1 MSFSSNVK
9 AELCKDSLSKKSCGG
24 GGGVWRT
31 AVLQHLQQ
39 HGNPHHH
46 RKPRLC
52 GETAPAVQKGVRHH
66 VRSGACRTGAGASCS
81 LPSRRRIKSQRSL
94 RPCKCDL
101 KASLT
106 LHVNFGMLE
115 EEAECMAYLRGAFLA
130 GGSVTDPAKR
140 YHLEMTTSHY
150 KVSRETC
157 ALLIECGFSPKELSR
172 GGNNI
177 LYFKQ
182 SDYIEDFLTAIG
194 AQVSAMGVME
204 AKVEKDLRNGVNRRV
219 NCETANLTKVV
230 DASMGQ
236 MAAIRA
242 LEEAGEL
249 DKLPRKAP
257 RDRAFAPGK
266 PGGNAAGACRNA
278 ESTHYQIRH
287 QPPHAKASGAGACIG
302 GINLWAL
309 SICMSIRNTAFLTA
323 RAASRKLWQ
332 ESRSWGRTPIAITDH
347 GVMYGAIDF
356 YQRGKGGRRQA
367 HHRLRG
373 LCRAAHPL

>member
-9 AELCKDSLSKKSCGG
+9 AELCKDSLSKKSCAVAEGY
-24 GGGVWRT
+24 GVLLYCNTFSSTEIRIIT
-31 AVLQHLQQ
+31 ESRDFAARL
-39 HGNPHHH
+39 
-46 RKPRLC
+46 PRLFKKAF
-52 GETAPAVQKGVRHH
+52 GITFDQEPAVQDRGKLQFAI
-66 VRSGACRTGAGASCS
+66 SSEDKIAKIFET
-81 LPSRRRIKSQRSL
+81 LQM
-94 RPCKCDL
+94 DL

-204 AKVEKDLRNGVNRRV
+204 AKVEQDLRNGVNRRV

-249 DKLPRKAP
+249 DKLPGKLRETALLRRENPEATLQELAAMLNPPITKSAINHRMRKLL
-257 RDRAFAPGK
+257 
-266 PGGNAAGACRNA
+266 
-278 ESTHYQIRH
+278 E
-287 QPPHAKASGAGACIG
+287 
-302 GINLWAL
+302 L
-309 SICMSIRNTAFLTA
+309 A
-323 RAASRKLWQ
+323 RAL
-332 ESRSWGRTPIAITDH
+332 EE
-347 GVMYGAIDF
+347 
-356 YQRGKGGRRQA
+356 
-367 HHRLRG
+367 
-373 LCRAAHPL
+373 

>member
-9 AELCKDSLSKKSCGG
+9 AELCKDSLSKKSCAVAEGY
-24 GGGVWRT
+24 GVLLYCNTFSSTEIRIIT
-31 AVLQHLQQ
+31 ERRDFAARL
-39 HGNPHHH
+39 
-46 RKPRLC
+46 PRLFKKAF
-52 GETAPAVQKGVRHH
+52 GVSFDQEPTVHDRGKLQFAISSEDKISRIFETLQM
-66 VRSGACRTGAGASCS
+66 
-81 LPSRRRIKSQRSL
+81 
-94 RPCKCDL
+94 DL

-249 DKLPRKAP
+249 DKLPGKLRETALLRRENPEATLQELAAMLNPPITKSAINHRMRKLL
-257 RDRAFAPGK
+257 
-266 PGGNAAGACRNA
+266 
-278 ESTHYQIRH
+278 E
-287 QPPHAKASGAGACIG
+287 
-302 GINLWAL
+302 L
-309 SICMSIRNTAFLTA
+309 A
-323 RAASRKLWQ
+323 RAL
-332 ESRSWGRTPIAITDH
+332 EE
-347 GVMYGAIDF
+347 
-356 YQRGKGGRRQA
+356 
-367 HHRLRG
+367 
-373 LCRAAHPL
+373 

>member
-9 AELCKDSLSKKSCGG
+9 AELCKDSLSKKSCAVAEGY
-24 GGGVWRT
+24 GVLLYCNTFSSTEIRIIT
-31 AVLQHLQQ
+31 ESRDFAARL
-39 HGNPHHH
+39 
-46 RKPRLC
+46 PRLFKKAFVITFDQEPAAQDR
-52 GETAPAVQKGVRHH
+52 GKLQFAISSEDKITKIFETLQM
-66 VRSGACRTGAGASCS
+66 
-81 LPSRRRIKSQRSL
+81 
-94 RPCKCDL
+94 DL

-249 DKLPRKAP
+249 DKLPGKLRETALLRRENPEATLQELAAMLNPPITKSAINHRMRKLL
-257 RDRAFAPGK
+257 
-266 PGGNAAGACRNA
+266 
-278 ESTHYQIRH
+278 E
-287 QPPHAKASGAGACIG
+287 
-302 GINLWAL
+302 L
-309 SICMSIRNTAFLTA
+309 A
-323 RAASRKLWQ
+323 RAL
-332 ESRSWGRTPIAITDH
+332 EE
-347 GVMYGAIDF
+347 
-356 YQRGKGGRRQA
+356 
-367 HHRLRG
+367 
-373 LCRAAHPL
+373 

>member
-9 AELCKDSLSKKSCGG
+9 AELCKDSLSKKSCAVAEGY
-24 GGGVWRT
+24 GVLLYCNTFSSTEIRIIT
-31 AVLQHLQQ
+31 ESRDFAARL
-39 HGNPHHH
+39 
-46 RKPRLC
+46 PRLFKKAF
-52 GETAPAVQKGVRHH
+52 GITFDQEPAAHDRGKLQFAISSEDKISRIFETLQM
-66 VRSGACRTGAGASCS
+66 
-81 LPSRRRIKSQRSL
+81 
-94 RPCKCDL
+94 DL

-204 AKVEKDLRNGVNRRV
+204 AKVEKDLRNGINRRV

-230 DASMGQ
+230 DASIEQ
-236 MAAIRA
+236 VAAIRKLQKQGRLKELPPKLRETA
-242 LEEAGEL
+242 KLRLDNPEATLQEL
-249 DKLPRKAP
+249 
-257 RDRAFAPGK
+257 
-266 PGGNAAGACRNA
+266 AAM
-278 ESTHYQIRH
+278 QD
-287 QPPHAKASGAGACIG
+287 PPVSKSAMNHR
-302 GINLWAL
+302 
-309 SICMSIRNTAFLTA
+309 M
-323 RAASRKLWQ
+323 RKLVALAD
-332 ESRSWGRTPIAITDH
+332 ES
-347 GVMYGAIDF
+347 
-356 YQRGKGGRRQA
+356 
-367 HHRLRG
+367 
-373 LCRAAHPL
+373 

>member
-9 AELCKDSLSKKSCGG
+9 AELCKDSLSKKSCAVAEGY
-24 GGGVWRT
+24 GVLLYCNTFSSTEIRIIT
-31 AVLQHLQQ
+31 ESRDFAVRL
-39 HGNPHHH
+39 
-46 RKPRLC
+46 PRLFKKAF
-52 GETAPAVQKGVRHH
+52 GITFDQEPAARDRGKLQFAISSEDKIAKIFETLQM
-66 VRSGACRTGAGASCS
+66 
-81 LPSRRRIKSQRSL
+81 
-94 RPCKCDL
+94 DL

-219 NCETANLTKVV
+219 FCETANLTKVV

-249 DKLPRKAP
+249 DKLPGKLRETALLRRENPEATLQELAAMLNPPITKSAINHRMRKLL
-257 RDRAFAPGK
+257 
-266 PGGNAAGACRNA
+266 
-278 ESTHYQIRH
+278 E
-287 QPPHAKASGAGACIG
+287 
-302 GINLWAL
+302 L
-309 SICMSIRNTAFLTA
+309 A
-323 RAASRKLWQ
+323 RAL
-332 ESRSWGRTPIAITDH
+332 EE
-347 GVMYGAIDF
+347 
-356 YQRGKGGRRQA
+356 
-367 HHRLRG
+367 
-373 LCRAAHPL
+373 

>member
-9 AELCKDSLSKKSCGG
+9 AELCKDSLSKKSCAVAEGY
-24 GGGVWRT
+24 GVLLYCNTFSSTEIRIIT
-31 AVLQHLQQ
+31 ESRDFAARL
-39 HGNPHHH
+39 
-46 RKPRLC
+46 PRLFKKAF
-52 GETAPAVQKGVRHH
+52 GITFDQEPAAQDRGKLQFAISSEDKIAKIFETLQM
-66 VRSGACRTGAGASCS
+66 
-81 LPSRRRIKSQRSL
+81 
-94 RPCKCDL
+94 DL

-236 MAAIRA
+236 MRQSARWRKRVSLINSPESSARPRFC
-242 LEEAGEL
+242 AG
-249 DKLPRKAP
+249 K
-257 RDRAFAPGK
+257 
-266 PGGNAAGACRNA
+266 
-278 ESTHYQIRH
+278 T
-287 QPPHAKASGAGACIG
+287 
-302 GINLWAL
+302 
-309 SICMSIRNTAFLTA
+309 
-323 RAASRKLWQ
+323 
-332 ESRSWGRTPIAITDH
+332 
-347 GVMYGAIDF
+347 
-356 YQRGKGGRRQA
+356 RRQ
-367 HHRLRG
+367 R
-373 LCRAAHPL
+373 CRSLPQC

>member
-9 AELCKDSLSKKSCGG
+9 AELCKDSLSKKSCAVAEGY
-24 GGGVWRT
+24 GVLLYCNTFSSTEIRIIT
-31 AVLQHLQQ
+31 ESRDFAARL
-39 HGNPHHH
+39 
-46 RKPRLC
+46 PRLFKKAFSVSFDQEPAAHDR
-52 GETAPAVQKGVRHH
+52 GKLQFAISSEDKISRIFETLQM
-66 VRSGACRTGAGASCS
+66 
-81 LPSRRRIKSQRSL
+81 
-94 RPCKCDL
+94 DL

-249 DKLPRKAP
+249 DKLPGKLRETALLRRENPEATLQELAAMLNPPITKSAINHRMRKLL
-257 RDRAFAPGK
+257 
-266 PGGNAAGACRNA
+266 
-278 ESTHYQIRH
+278 E
-287 QPPHAKASGAGACIG
+287 
-302 GINLWAL
+302 L
-309 SICMSIRNTAFLTA
+309 A
-323 RAASRKLWQ
+323 RAL
-332 ESRSWGRTPIAITDH
+332 EE
-347 GVMYGAIDF
+347 
-356 YQRGKGGRRQA
+356 
-367 HHRLRG
+367 
-373 LCRAAHPL
+373 

>member
-9 AELCKDSLSKKSCGG
+9 AELCKDSLSKKSCAVAEGY
-24 GGGVWRT
+24 GVLLYCNTFSSTEIRIIT
-31 AVLQHLQQ
+31 ESRDFAARL
-39 HGNPHHH
+39 
-46 RKPRLC
+46 PRLFKKAF
-52 GETAPAVQKGVRHH
+52 GITFDQEPAAQDRGKLQFAISSEDKISRIFETLQM
-66 VRSGACRTGAGASCS
+66 
-81 LPSRRRIKSQRSL
+81 
-94 RPCKCDL
+94 DL

-249 DKLPRKAP
+249 DKLP
-257 RDRAFAPGK
+257 GK
-266 PGGNAAGACRNA
+266 LRETALLRRENPEATLQELPAMLN
-278 ESTHYQIRH
+278 
-287 QPPHAKASGAGACIG
+287 PPITKSA
-302 GINLWAL
+302 INHR
-309 SICMSIRNTAFLTA
+309 M
-323 RAASRKLWQ
+323 RKLL
-332 ESRSWGRTPIAITDH
+332 EL
-347 GVMYGAIDF
+347 
-356 YQRGKGGRRQA
+356 A
-367 HHRLRG
+367 HALEE
-373 LCRAAHPL
+373 

>member
-9 AELCKDSLSKKSCGG
+9 AELCKDSLSKKSCAVAEGY
-24 GGGVWRT
+24 GVLLYCNTFSSTEIRIIT
-31 AVLQHLQQ
+31 ESRDFAARL
-39 HGNPHHH
+39 
-46 RKPRLC
+46 PRLFKKAF
-52 GETAPAVQKGVRHH
+52 GITFDQEPAAHDRGKLQFAISSEDKIAKIFETLQM
-66 VRSGACRTGAGASCS
+66 
-81 LPSRRRIKSQRSL
+81 
-94 RPCKCDL
+94 DL

-249 DKLPRKAP
+249 DKLPGKLRETALLRRKNPEATLQEL
-257 RDRAFAPGK
+257 
-266 PGGNAAGACRNA
+266 AAMLN
-278 ESTHYQIRH
+278 
-287 QPPHAKASGAGACIG
+287 PPITKSA
-302 GINLWAL
+302 INHRMRKLL
-309 SICMSIRNTAFLTA
+309 ELA
-323 RAASRKLWQ
+323 RAL
-332 ESRSWGRTPIAITDH
+332 EE
-347 GVMYGAIDF
+347 
-356 YQRGKGGRRQA
+356 
-367 HHRLRG
+367 
-373 LCRAAHPL
+373 

>member
-1 MSFSSNVK
+1 MSFSSNVT
-9 AELCKDSLSKKSCGG
+9 AELCTDSLSNKSCAVAEGY
-24 GGGVWRT
+24 GVLLYCNTFSSTEIRIIT
-31 AVLQHLQQ
+31 ESRDFAARL
-39 HGNPHHH
+39 
-46 RKPRLC
+46 PRLFKKAF
-52 GETAPAVQKGVRHH
+52 GITFDQEPAAHDRGKLQFAISSEDKIAKIFETLQM
-66 VRSGACRTGAGASCS
+66 
-81 LPSRRRIKSQRSL
+81 
-94 RPCKCDL
+94 DL

-249 DKLPRKAP
+249 EKLPGKLRETALLRRENPEATLQELAAMLNPPITKSAINHRMRKLL
-257 RDRAFAPGK
+257 
-266 PGGNAAGACRNA
+266 
-278 ESTHYQIRH
+278 E
-287 QPPHAKASGAGACIG
+287 
-302 GINLWAL
+302 L
-309 SICMSIRNTAFLTA
+309 A
-323 RAASRKLWQ
+323 RAL
-332 ESRSWGRTPIAITDH
+332 EE
-347 GVMYGAIDF
+347 
-356 YQRGKGGRRQA
+356 
-367 HHRLRG
+367 
-373 LCRAAHPL
+373 

>member
-9 AELCKDSLSKKSCGG
+9 AELCKDSLSKKSCAVAEGY
-24 GGGVWRT
+24 GVLLYCNTFSSTEIRIIT
-31 AVLQHLQQ
+31 ESRDFAARL
-39 HGNPHHH
+39 
-46 RKPRLC
+46 PRLFKKAF
-52 GETAPAVQKGVRHH
+52 GITFDQEPAAQDRGKLQFAISSEDKIAKIFETLQM
-66 VRSGACRTGAGASCS
+66 
-81 LPSRRRIKSQRSL
+81 
-94 RPCKCDL
+94 DL

-130 GGSVTDPAKR
+130 GGSVTDPAQR
-140 YHLEMTTSHY
+140 YPLEITTSHY

-249 DKLPRKAP
+249 DKLPGKLRETALLRRENPEATLQELAAMLNPPITKSAINHRMRKLL
-257 RDRAFAPGK
+257 
-266 PGGNAAGACRNA
+266 
-278 ESTHYQIRH
+278 E
-287 QPPHAKASGAGACIG
+287 
-302 GINLWAL
+302 L
-309 SICMSIRNTAFLTA
+309 A
-323 RAASRKLWQ
+323 RAL
-332 ESRSWGRTPIAITDH
+332 EE
-347 GVMYGAIDF
+347 
-356 YQRGKGGRRQA
+356 
-367 HHRLRG
+367 
-373 LCRAAHPL
+373 

>member
-9 AELCKDSLSKKSCGG
+9 AELCKDSLSKKSCAVAEGY
-24 GGGVWRT
+24 GVLLYCNTFSSTEIRIIT
-31 AVLQHLQQ
+31 ESRDFAARL
-39 HGNPHHH
+39 
-46 RKPRLC
+46 PRLFKKAF
-52 GETAPAVQKGVRHH
+52 GITFDQEPAAQDRGKLQFAVSSEDKIAKIFETLQM
-66 VRSGACRTGAGASCS
+66 
-81 LPSRRRIKSQRSL
+81 
-94 RPCKCDL
+94 DL

-115 EEAECMAYLRGAFLA
+115 EEADCMAYLRGAFLA

-249 DKLPRKAP
+249 DKLPGKLRETALLRRENPEATLQELAAMLNPPITKSAINHRMRKLL
-257 RDRAFAPGK
+257 
-266 PGGNAAGACRNA
+266 
-278 ESTHYQIRH
+278 E
-287 QPPHAKASGAGACIG
+287 
-302 GINLWAL
+302 L
-309 SICMSIRNTAFLTA
+309 A
-323 RAASRKLWQ
+323 RAL
-332 ESRSWGRTPIAITDH
+332 EE
-347 GVMYGAIDF
+347 
-356 YQRGKGGRRQA
+356 
-367 HHRLRG
+367 
-373 LCRAAHPL
+373 

>member
-9 AELCKDSLSKKSCGG
+9 AELCKDSLSKKSCAVAEGY
-24 GGGVWRT
+24 GVLLYCNTFSSTEIRIIT
-31 AVLQHLQQ
+31 ESRDFAARL
-39 HGNPHHH
+39 
-46 RKPRLC
+46 PRLFKKAFVITFDQEPAAQDR
-52 GETAPAVQKGVRHH
+52 GKLQFAISSEDKIAKIFETLQM
-66 VRSGACRTGAGASCS
+66 
-81 LPSRRRIKSQRSL
+81 
-94 RPCKCDL
+94 DL

-157 ALLIECGFSPKELSR
+157 ALLIECGLSPKELSR

-249 DKLPRKAP
+249 DKLPGKLRETALLRRENPEATLQELAAMLNPPITKSAINHRMRKLL
-257 RDRAFAPGK
+257 
-266 PGGNAAGACRNA
+266 
-278 ESTHYQIRH
+278 E
-287 QPPHAKASGAGACIG
+287 
-302 GINLWAL
+302 L
-309 SICMSIRNTAFLTA
+309 A
-323 RAASRKLWQ
+323 RAL
-332 ESRSWGRTPIAITDH
+332 EE
-347 GVMYGAIDF
+347 
-356 YQRGKGGRRQA
+356 
-367 HHRLRG
+367 
-373 LCRAAHPL
+373 

>member
-9 AELCKDSLSKKSCGG
+9 AEPCKDSLSKKSCAVAEGY
-24 GGGVWRT
+24 GVLLYCNTFSSTEIRIIT
-31 AVLQHLQQ
+31 ESRDFAARL
-39 HGNPHHH
+39 
-46 RKPRLC
+46 PRLFKKAF
-52 GETAPAVQKGVRHH
+52 GITFDQEPAAQDRGKLQFAISSEDKIAKIFETLQM
-66 VRSGACRTGAGASCS
+66 
-81 LPSRRRIKSQRSL
+81 
-94 RPCKCDL
+94 DL

-249 DKLPRKAP
+249 DKLPGKLRETALLRRENPEATLQELAAMLNPPITKSAINHRMRKLL
-257 RDRAFAPGK
+257 
-266 PGGNAAGACRNA
+266 
-278 ESTHYQIRH
+278 E
-287 QPPHAKASGAGACIG
+287 
-302 GINLWAL
+302 L
-309 SICMSIRNTAFLTA
+309 A
-323 RAASRKLWQ
+323 RAL
-332 ESRSWGRTPIAITDH
+332 EE
-347 GVMYGAIDF
+347 
-356 YQRGKGGRRQA
+356 
-367 HHRLRG
+367 
-373 LCRAAHPL
+373 

>member
-9 AELCKDSLSKKSCGG
+9 VELCKDSLSKKSCAVAEGY
-24 GGGVWRT
+24 GVLLYCNTFSSTEIRIIT
-31 AVLQHLQQ
+31 ESRDFAARL
-39 HGNPHHH
+39 
-46 RKPRLC
+46 PRLFKKAFVITFDQEPAAQDR
-52 GETAPAVQKGVRHH
+52 GKLQFAISSEDKIAKIFETLQM
-66 VRSGACRTGAGASCS
+66 
-81 LPSRRRIKSQRSL
+81 
-94 RPCKCDL
+94 DL

-115 EEAECMAYLRGAFLA
+115 EEAECMAYLRGALLA

-249 DKLPRKAP
+249 DKLPGKLRETALLRRENPEATLQELAAMLNPPITKSAINHRMRKLL
-257 RDRAFAPGK
+257 
-266 PGGNAAGACRNA
+266 
-278 ESTHYQIRH
+278 E
-287 QPPHAKASGAGACIG
+287 
-302 GINLWAL
+302 L
-309 SICMSIRNTAFLTA
+309 A
-323 RAASRKLWQ
+323 RAL
-332 ESRSWGRTPIAITDH
+332 EE
-347 GVMYGAIDF
+347 
-356 YQRGKGGRRQA
+356 
-367 HHRLRG
+367 
-373 LCRAAHPL
+373 

>member
-9 AELCKDSLSKKSCGG
+9 AELCKDSLSKKSCAVAEGY
-24 GGGVWRT
+24 GVLLYCNTFSSTEIRIIT
-31 AVLQHLQQ
+31 ESRDFAARL
-39 HGNPHHH
+39 
-46 RKPRLC
+46 PRLFKKAF
-52 GETAPAVQKGVRHH
+52 GITFDQEPAAHDRGKLQFAISSEDKIAKIFETLQM
-66 VRSGACRTGAGASCS
+66 
-81 LPSRRRIKSQRSL
+81 
-94 RPCKCDL
+94 DL

-230 DASMGQ
+230 DAAQ
-236 MAAIRA
+236 EQLVAIRRLDLSELPPKLRQTA
-242 LEEAGEL
+242 ELRLENPECTLSELAGML
-249 DKLPRKAP
+249 D
-257 RDRAFAPGK
+257 
-266 PGGNAAGACRNA
+266 
-278 ESTHYQIRH
+278 
-287 QPPHAKASGAGACIG
+287 PPITKSA
-302 GINLWAL
+302 INHR
-309 SICMSIRNTAFLTA
+309 M
-323 RAASRKLWQ
+323 RKLI
-332 ESRSWGRTPIAITDH
+332 ELAGK
-347 GVMYGAIDF
+347 
-356 YQRGKGGRRQA
+356 RGGG
-367 HHRLRG
+367 L
-373 LCRAAHPL
+373 